1 MSNEVSVSI
10 CCIAYNH
17 EKYIRDALDG
27 FLLQKTNFPIEII
40 IHDDASTDKTAD
52 IIREYA
58 RKYPDLI
65 VPIYQQENQY
75 SKGVNPLRNFVF
87 PKAQGKYI
95 TLCEGDDYWTDPHKL
110 EKQVNF
116 LEKHEDFAM
125 CFHKVKVLLKDG
137 RLVKDFITKVP
148 GAVVTLEDLARKGN
162 FIHTPSVMLRNDFTM
177 PAWVTKCPIGDYPFY
192 FTATGKKK
200 IKYLNEVM
208 AVYRLGV
215 GVFST
220 LSGYNKTLNTF
231 LTISAILKNY
241 HDDNVHGLLLNK
253 YERLY
258 FSLICRHFLNREGSK
273 DQIIRIFKERYDL
286 QTASFYDLAGHLI
299 VNWPG
304 MVRSGLRVMVRKIY
318 ARLKLFK
325 RNPAP

>member
-1 MSNEVSVSI
+1 MGKEAIVSI
-10 CCIAYNH
+10 CCITYNQ
-17 EKYIRDALDG
+17 EKYVRDALDG
-27 FLLQKTNFPIEII
+27 FLMQKTSFPIEII

-58 RKYPDLI
+58 QKHSDLI

-75 SKGVNPLRNFVF
+75 SQGVKPLRNFVF

-95 TLCEGDDYWTDPHKL
+95 ALCEGDDYWTDPYKL

-148 GAVVTLEDLARKGN
+148 GAVTTLEDLARKGN
-162 FIHTPSVMLRNDFTM
+162 FIHTASVMLRNNFTM
-177 PAWVTKCPIGDYPFY
+177 PAWGEKCPIGDYPLY
-192 FTATGKKK
+192 FIAAGKKK
-200 IKYLNEVM
+200 IKHLSDVM
-208 AVYRLGV
+208 AVYRMGV
-215 GVFST
+215 GIFSAS
-220 LSGYNKTLNTF
+220 SGYNKTLNSF
-231 LTISAILKNY
+231 LTIGAILKNH
-241 HDDNVHGLLLNK
+241 HDDHVHGLLLNK

-258 FSLICRHFLNREGSK
+258 FSLICRHFFNREGSK
-273 DQIIRIFKERYDL
+273 DQVIKIFEERYDL
-286 QTASFYDLAGHLI
+286 QTASFYDLANHLM

-304 MVRSGLRVMVRKIY
+304 MVRSGLRVLVRKTY
-318 ARLKLFK
+318 NRLKLFK
-325 RNPAP
+325 KYPAE